1 MKKLSVESS
10 IWINRKK
17 HPLIGKKRIELL
29 KQIDKTG
36 SLSKAAKAAKMSY
49 KAAWDTLK
57 SINAA
62 ADTLIV
68 KSVTGGKNGGG
79 SVLTKKGHLYVKL
92 YDKLYEEQKHFFES
106 IEEHIDN
113 YDEFERILNRKT
125 LRTSARNQ
133 LHGKITAIEQDGLMS
148 IVEVYVDGILI
159 KASITTKSAE
169 ELTLKVGSSVWL
181 IIKASWIEF
190 AQDED
195 ENVFDAIVSSSEIKE
210 NNVESSFLL
219 GGKVL
224 VASLNKS
231 VSTPLEVGK
240 KVKIFIDKGK
250 IIIGV

>member
-17 HPLIGKKRIELL
+17 HPLIGEKRIELL

-57 SINAA
+57 SINDA
-62 ADTLIV
+62 ADTLLV

-79 SVLTKKGHLYVKL
+79 SVLTEKGRLYVKL
-92 YDKLYEEQKHFFES
+92 YDKLYEEQRHFFES

-133 LHGKITAIEQDGLMS
+133 LHGKITAIKQEGLMS
-148 IVEVYVDGILI
+148 VVEVDVEGILI
-159 KASITTKSAE
+159 RASITVKSVE
-169 ELTLKVGSSVWL
+169 ELALKIGSSVWL
-181 IIKASWIEF
+181 IIKASWIEL
-190 AQDED
+190 AQDEN
-195 ENVFDAIVSSSEIKE
+195 ENVFDAVVSASEIKE
-210 NNVESSFLL
+210 NSVENSFILEN
-219 GGKVL
+219 KISIT
-224 VASLNKS
+224 SLNKS
-231 VSTPLEVGK
+231 ISAPLRVGE
-240 KVKIFIDKGK
+240 KVKIFIDKSK
-250 IIIGV
+250 IIIGI

>member
-1 MKKLSVESS
+1 MKKLTIEST
-10 IWINRKK
+10 ILINRRKRQF
-17 HPLIGKKRIELL
+17 INKKRIELL

-36 SLSKAAKAAKMSY
+36 SLLKGAKAAKMSY
-49 KAAWDTLK
+49 KSAWDALRGINKADPLLVK
-57 SINAA
+57 SIA
-62 ADTLIV
+62 
-68 KSVTGGKNGGG
+68 GGRSGGG
-79 SVLTKKGHLYVKL
+79 SVLTDKGHLYVKL
-92 YDKLYEEQKHFFES
+92 YDKLCEEQQYFFDS
-106 IEEHIDN
+106 IEEHMDN
-113 YDEFERILNRKT
+113 YDEFERILSRRI

-190 AQDED
+190 AQDEN
-195 ENVFDAIVSSSEIKE
+195 ENIFDAVVSSSEIKE

-224 VASLNKS
+224 VASLN
-231 VSTPLEVGK
+231 
-240 KVKIFIDKGK
+240 
-250 IIIGV
+250 